1 MSDKMELMGL
11 LKVNKLSDKEAKEL
25 YKDLKKLM
33 GMCDELDCEDAFG
46 TEGWRHNLGWEH

>member
-33 GMCDELDCEDAFG
+33 GMCDELDCQDAFG
-46 TEGWRHNLGWEH
+46 TEGWRHNLGWED